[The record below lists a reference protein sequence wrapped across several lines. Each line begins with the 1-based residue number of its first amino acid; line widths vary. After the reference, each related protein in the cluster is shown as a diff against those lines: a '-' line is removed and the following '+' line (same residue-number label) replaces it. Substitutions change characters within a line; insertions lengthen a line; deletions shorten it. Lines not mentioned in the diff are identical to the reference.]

1 MDHDADDTA
10 RLTLDLLEARLRQA
24 EYTIYGHLDGNA
36 NSRKRK
42 SVAERLHELEKGLDV
57 ITAKSK
63 VAQDLLKLR
72 ARHPDL
78 FYSPDSEVPP
88 SLLDLPSKSA
98 IVLSSAASF
107 PLTASSLTSIR
118 DTPIPEAER
127 SAKIIAT
134 RPQVSELEALQAA
147 QTKTIA
153 SLKERTAAVL
163 QRWYSVDILQS
174 GEHWAEIEGRIDT
187 MEQGVRRAEIAR
199 QEEEATG

>member
-1 MDHDADDTA
+1 MPPKVVVGGQGAHIL
-10 RLTLDLLEARLRQA
+10 RL
-24 EYTIYGHLDGNA
+24 G
-36 NSRKRK
+36 
-42 SVAERLHELEKGLDV
+42 
-57 ITAKSK
+57 
-63 VAQDLLKLR
+63 

-88 SLLDLPSKSA
+88 SLLHLPSKSA
-98 IVLSSAASF
+98 IVLSSTASF

-147 QTKTIA
+147 QMKTIA

-187 MEQGVRRAEIAR
+187 TEQGVRRAEIAR
-199 QEEEATG
+199 QEEEGSG